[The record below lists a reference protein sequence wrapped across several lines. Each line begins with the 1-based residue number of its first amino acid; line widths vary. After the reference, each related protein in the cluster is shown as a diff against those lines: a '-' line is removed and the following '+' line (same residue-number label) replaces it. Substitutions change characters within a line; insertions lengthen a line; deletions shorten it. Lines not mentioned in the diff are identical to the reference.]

1 MTEPG
6 PLLARGRAC
15 DVYAV
20 DDNLVLRRYR
30 KKWEGRTV
38 QDEADAMELAR
49 TNGYPVPRV
58 HEVTETDLVM
68 DRIPGPT
75 MLEVI
80 SRRPWQLRSCA
91 RTLASLHHQLHDI
104 AAPDSWRTPL
114 GPGNV
119 IIHLDLHPLNVI
131 MGPDGPVVIDW
142 SNAGRGDGNADVALT
157 FVLLMSGNPDE
168 GAAQKVAARFGRG
181 LFVKP
186 FLARFVRKDVM
197 AHLDD
202 AAAYKLADPNMSE
215 VEQQAIRDLVAN
227 TPR

>member
-15 DVYAV
+15 DVFAV
-20 DDNLVLRRYR
+20 DDTRVLRRYR
-30 KKWEGRTV
+30 KAWGGRSV
-38 QDEADAMELAR
+38 EYEASVMELAR

-58 HEVTETDLVM
+58 HAVTETDLVM

-80 SRRPWQLRSCA
+80 SRRPWKLRSCA
-91 RTLASLHHQLHDI
+91 RLLASLHHQLHDI
-104 AAPDSWRTPL
+104 PAPESWRTPL

-119 IIHLDLHPLNVI
+119 IVHLDLHPLNVL
-131 MGPDGPVVIDW
+131 MGPDGPAVIDW

-157 FVLLMSGNPDE
+157 FVLMMSGNPDE
-168 GAAQKVAARFGRG
+168 GALQKLAARFGRG

-197 AHLDD
+197 AHLDA

-215 VEQQAIRDLVAN
+215 AEQAAIRKLVA
-227 TPR
+227 TTRR

>member
-15 DVYAV
+15 DVFAV

-30 KKWEGRTV
+30 KKWAGRTV
-38 QDEADAMELAR
+38 QDEADVMELAR
-49 TNGYPVPRV
+49 ANGYPIPRV

-75 MLEVI
+75 MLELI
-80 SRRPWQLRSCA
+80 SRRPWKLRSCA

-104 AAPDSWRTPL
+104 PAPESWRTPL

-142 SNAGRGDGNADVALT
+142 SNASRGDGNADVALT
-157 FVLLMSGNPDE
+157 FVLMMSGNPDE
-168 GAAQKVAARFGRG
+168 GALQKFAARFGRG

-197 AHLDD
+197 AHLDA

-215 VEQQAIRDLVAN
+215 AEQQAIRDLLAH